1 MSLDETGRQTL
12 PGAERSHLALA
23 VALAAALAAVVVFD
37 VYEDATQQGEALWLT
52 LLENSVPL
60 ALLVVFVGFSYWLY
74 HNRERQY
81 LALVLRWAVFGL
93 IGIMFI
99 LLWVIGSQSYQET
112 FKPVIMGAHTAI
124 GGTVAG
130 AGIGYVSA
138 RLHQSRDEI
147 ATERDRWESLFE
159 NDPAGIADLRY
170 DGGELTIE
178 RANEE
183 FRDLFVD
190 DSAEGEALVAVV
202 DHDDEA
208 VEDAIGKAIRERE
221 VYSTA
226 VVSRVGD
233 SRLFLKLRVVPYG
246 IGTDARRAFAIYTDV
261 TELRQTQEQL
271 EAQMEQL
278 AESNDRLQQ
287 FAYIASHDLQEPLR
301 MVSSY
306 MSLLEDEYRD
316 ELDEEA
322 KEYIDFAANGADR
335 MQKMVDE
342 LLAYSRVET
351 EGKEFTEADATAVLE
366 ETRQSLELRIEEV
379 DATVTA
385 AELPTVEAD
394 RNQLGQVFQNL
405 IENAID
411 HVDQPTIHIDCEER
425 DNEVVFSVSD
435 DGPGI
440 PESQQDRIFDLFERG
455 HRDGDGTGMG
465 LAICDRILS
474 RHGGN
479 IWVES
484 ADDGTTFYFSV
495 PR

>member
-1 MSLDETGRQTL
+1 MSLDETPTL
-12 PGAERSHLALA
+12 PRAKRSHLTLA
-23 VALAAALAAVVVFD
+23 VALASVLAAVVLFD
-37 VYEDATQQGEALWLT
+37 IYEDTAQQGEALWLT

-60 ALLVVFVGFSYWLY
+60 ALLVGFVAFSYWLY
-74 HNRERQY
+74 NSRERQY
-81 LALVLRWAVFGL
+81 LALVLRWAVIGL

-99 LLWVIGSQSYQET
+99 LLWAIGSQSYQET
-112 FKPVIMGAHTAI
+112 FKPVIMGVHTAI

-138 RLHQSRDEI
+138 RLHESRDEM
-147 ATERDRWESLFE
+147 ATEKDRWESLFE
-159 NDPAGIADLRY
+159 NDPAGVADLRY
-170 DGGELTIE
+170 DDSELTIE

-183 FRDLFVD
+183 FCGLFVD
-190 DSAEGEALVAVV
+190 GDESAEGQSLMAVV

-208 VEDAIGKAIRERE
+208 VEDAVSQAIGDREL
-221 VYSTA
+221 YSTE
-226 VVSRVGD
+226 VVSTVGE
-233 SRLFLKLRVVPYG
+233 SRLFFKLRVVPYG
-246 IGTDARRAFAIYTDV
+246 IGTNDRRAFAIYTDI

-316 ELDEEA
+316 DLDDEA
-322 KEYIDFAANGADR
+322 QEYIDFAANGAER
-335 MQKMVDE
+335 MQDMVDE

-351 EGKEFTEADATAVLE
+351 EGREFTETDATAVLD
-366 ETRQSLELRIEEV
+366 ETRQNLELRIEEA

-385 AELPTVEAD
+385 EELPTVEVD
-394 RNQLGQVFQNL
+394 QNQLGQVFQNL
-405 IENAID
+405 VENAID
-411 HVDQPTIHIDCEER
+411 HVEEPTIHVGAEVHEE
-425 DNEVVFSVSD
+425 EVVFSVSD

-440 PESQQDRIFDLFERG
+440 PESQQERIFELFERG

-474 RHGGN
+474 RHGGD

-484 ADDGTTFYFSV
+484 DDGTTFYFSL